1 MSKRK
6 KNIEEFFSTY
16 EAHFNKALSDEN
28 VTTEEMAQ
36 YFEDCFI
43 ESRPEGA
50 VCGNNDD
57 QFVKKIRSAFE
68 FYKGIGSNSMTIVS
82 KDITLLDDLHALAKI
97 YWRYSYVK
105 DEREGT
111 IDFTNY
117 YFVSTRDQVKIFGY
131 IVGDEQKALADKGL
145 LAEAEAG
152 R

>member
-16 EAHFNKALSDEN
+16 EAHFNKALLDEN

-36 YFEDCFI
+36 FFEDCFI
-43 ESRPEGA
+43 ESRPDRV
-50 VCGNNDD
+50 VCGKNDD
-57 QFVKKIRSAFE
+57 QFVQKIQAAFE
-68 FYKGIGSNSMTIVS
+68 FYKGIGSKSMTIIS
-82 KDITLLDDLHALAKI
+82 KDITLLDDVHALAKI
-97 YWRYSYVK
+97 YWRYSYSK

-117 YFVSTRDQVKIFGY
+117 YFVSTRDQVKIFGF

-145 LAEAEAG
+145 LVEAEAG
-152 R
+152 Q